1 MRKNILKTLFAAVT
15 TLTCIFTCGAIGGAK
30 INASAESE
38 VYTQT
43 FTDLTEVQEDFTAY
57 YQTAMGASAMMM
69 EIGDS
74 VDDYCNW
81 YIQDGAINRRELDDD
96 IDQDFDTSSLAILSF
111 TKRTYV
117 NFELTVEYKRS
128 SDTYYWPVVA
138 FRQSEPGQYFL
149 EDGVGVFVQ
158 RDGKATMW
166 GGEGVGGPYESGSRG
181 SYTDTA
187 WHTLRLVVD
196 GISVRIYIDG
206 DSNPA
211 LSRNLPS
218 NMFRHG
224 YISLTS
230 VNNACSFRNLS
241 IKELAIV
248 EIDQNQTQPPQPES
262 NESDALGNLA
272 ERVEDIDELG
282 GLQQEANTQ
291 TEPTMPSTSESDENT
306 NDGCSSS
313 LLMVNGLWVLAAGG
327 LVFAKKR
334 QKGEKN

>member
-1 MRKNILKTLFAAVT
+1 MRKNILKTIFAAVT

-30 INASAESE
+30 INASADSE

-43 FTDLTEVQEDFTAY
+43 FTNLTEVQEDFTAY
-57 YQTAMGASAMMM
+57 YQTAMGASSMMM

-74 VDDYCNW
+74 ADDYCNW

-96 IDQDFDTSSLAILSF
+96 IDPDFDTSSLAILSF

-128 SDTYYWPVVA
+128 GDTYYWPVVA

-166 GGEGVGGPYESGSRG
+166 GGEGVGGPYESSSRG

-187 WHTLRLVVD
+187 WHTLRLCVD
-196 GISVRIYIDG
+196 GVSVRVYIDG
-206 DSNPA
+206 DTNPA

-230 VNNACSFRNLS
+230 VNNACAFRNLS

-248 EIDQNQTQPPQPES
+248 ELDQNQTQAPQPES

-272 ERVEDIDELG
+272 EKVDEIDELD
-282 GLQQEANTQ
+282 GLTQDTDSSAQNTDV
-291 TEPTMPSTSESDENT
+291 STSESSVEEQDS
-306 NDGCSSS
+306 GCGST
-313 LLMVNGLWVLAAGG
+313 LMMVNGLWVLSAGG

-334 QKGEKN
+334 FKLH